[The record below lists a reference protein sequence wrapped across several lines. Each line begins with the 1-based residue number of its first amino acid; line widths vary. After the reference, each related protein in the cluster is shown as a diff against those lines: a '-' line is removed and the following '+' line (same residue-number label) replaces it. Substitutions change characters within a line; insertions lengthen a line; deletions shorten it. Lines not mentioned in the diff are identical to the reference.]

1 MGYEG
6 SSYCFKKLLTGVI
19 YFLQCSVMYFY
30 ITDEDT
36 GKCKYIGL
44 FSTCATVFSP
54 FILKFSVYMCCIQG
68 YFQPVL
74 FLPSYIFKRF
84 CFVLNSPKLTLTKKN
99 NEYNH
104 TNTCTKSR
112 NKSLL
117 TKAPRL
123 NLRKE
128 IVKIHVFDQFL
139 TIKCSK
145 SCNLCNLHMQS
156 HIKSFIS
163 SSELFQKLF
172 LFKTLKF
179 ILSLGSWDLIT

>member
-6 SSYCFKKLLTGVI
+6 SSYCFKKLLTGVM

-44 FSTCATVFSP
+44 FSTCATVFSRRLLYWN
-54 FILKFSVYMCCIQG
+54 FHSIHVLYIGLFSTCVIFALL
-68 YFQPVL
+68 YFQTVL
-74 FLPSYIFKRF
+74 LRLEFAQTDP
-84 CFVLNSPKLTLTKKN
+84 NEKKN

-128 IVKIHVFDQFL
+128 IVKIHVFD
-139 TIKCSK
+139 
-145 SCNLCNLHMQS
+145 
-156 HIKSFIS
+156 
-163 SSELFQKLF
+163 
-172 LFKTLKF
+172 
-179 ILSLGSWDLIT
+179 